1 MMNIDL
7 NKDHVKDYRARKI
20 VVLLIVLFAFI
31 VPNNNKHEID
41 SVSVQFVENLD
52 RIDDWAWAAALLAYL
67 YNGMRRYKNKKNY
80 IDGNLW
86 VLLVTFAYTFIVL
99 FYCAFVV
106 IYLFLYLSVFLWQV
120 FFIIRIKKLQTA
132 LGIKLKNPPES
143 VKHGEPWL
151 PWIVREID
159 KKTHNHYAKWT
170 IDSML
175 PITGKVHI
183 ELLVYLLVFKWQYR
197 IIMT

>member
-1 MMNIDL
+1 MFTMFRIHILATPKEDKYHFWK
-7 NKDHVKDYRARKI
+7 NKI
-20 VVLLIVLFAFI
+20 F
-31 VPNNNKHEID
+31 P
-41 SVSVQFVENLD
+41 
-52 RIDDWAWAAALLAYL
+52 W
-67 YNGMRRYKNKKNY
+67 YNGMRRYKIKKNY

-86 VLLVTFAYTFIVL
+86 VLLINFVYTFIVL

-106 IYLFLYLSVFLWQV
+106 IYLFLYLSVFLCLTG

-151 PWIVREID
+151 PWIVREIN
-159 KKTHNHYAKWT
+159 KKTYNHYAKWK
-170 IDSML
+170 IDLML
-175 PITGKVHI
+175 PITGNVHI

-197 IIMT
+197 IIIT